1 MEDTLK
7 KEKIDINDNNISTK
21 ELIIELLNSYSYNDI
36 ISCLLK
42 EENEKEKVN
51 KELEIKLKKIVDNA
65 DIDQLTQLLIDEE
78 IINYNNI
85 KGNKDNISFQAL
97 NDSVQSTLDSN
108 LKLENDKID
117 NVKINTIK
125 KKKENKKQRPIISKV
140 IYRKNENDIYIY
152 RFISQKSFFSVWM
165 RCQDKNCKSKA
176 SYNYSTNEINIYED
190 HSLSIEKHIYLT
202 DKSTDRIKELVNY
215 MKDNPEIKNIE
226 IYSDSTKK
234 IIDNIKKVE
243 NNDNLSVVNDSNNN
257 SMLFLNKKR
266 NNSIKFLIERFKSNK
281 FISFKISNNKNT
293 SKKIK
298 NKNSKKFIIESIEKR
313 NDINSS
319 EDNNNEEIINVDEK
333 KEENDNNAIFHQ
345 TIINKNEV
353 YIEIKDKYIKHKSL
367 LTEIEQKII
376 GENKR
381 FGTHFHKSE
390 NGEIYNYFGNNK
402 EIKNYNMNYRC
413 SLKGCKSCAA
423 YNLNSRE
430 FKILREHSK
439 PYEEH
444 YCFKPNKKQTKQIIE
459 YLRNNQNLRD
469 LQIILV

>member
-190 HSLSIEKHIYLT
+190 ITFRKAY
-202 DKSTDRIKELVNY
+202 
-215 MKDNPEIKNIE
+215 
-226 IYSDSTKK
+226 
-234 IIDNIKKVE
+234 
-243 NNDNLSVVNDSNNN
+243 
-257 SMLFLNKKR
+257 
-266 NNSIKFLIERFKSNK
+266 
-281 FISFKISNNKNT
+281 
-293 SKKIK
+293 
-298 NKNSKKFIIESIEKR
+298 
-313 NDINSS
+313 
-319 EDNNNEEIINVDEK
+319 
-333 KEENDNNAIFHQ
+333 IF
-345 TIINKNEV
+345 N
-353 YIEIKDKYIKHKSL
+353 
-367 LTEIEQKII
+367 
-376 GENKR
+376 
-381 FGTHFHKSE
+381 
-390 NGEIYNYFGNNK
+390 
-402 EIKNYNMNYRC
+402 
-413 SLKGCKSCAA
+413 
-423 YNLNSRE
+423 
-430 FKILREHSK
+430 
-439 PYEEH
+439 
-444 YCFKPNKKQTKQIIE
+444 
-459 YLRNNQNLRD
+459 
-469 LQIILV
+469 